1 MSDMITTRA
10 DDEAKLSDRRLFLSS
25 SGLALAL
32 LAIAGAESPAVAR
45 TLSGPRIELM
55 PTTAGGPH
63 AAVAVPSTAI
73 HAVNQ
78 VLLAASQTG
87 SLNTQ
92 SAAYLSLTPAVQQA
106 VASIPTSTYGQ
117 IQSGCLAVVAA
128 LQAPAGT
135 QIGIGLISTS

>member
-45 TLSGPRIELM
+45 TLSVPKIELM

-63 AAVAVPSTAI
+63 AVAVPSTAI

-106 VASIPTSTYGQ
+106 VASIPPSIYGQ
-117 IQSGCLAVVAA
+117 LQSGCLAVVNA

-135 QIGIGLISTS
+135 QIGIGLIPTP